1 MANSF
6 KLSTASSVG
15 TAEVSVYECP
25 AATSTTIIGLT
36 VANIINSQIAVNVKI
51 NDGGSSKIHLVKNAP
66 VPAGGTLVVVG
77 GDQKVVLEPTDV
89 VIVDSDTSVSSD
101 VTMSYLEIT

>member
-1 MANSF
+1 
-6 KLSTASSVG
+6 
-15 TAEVSVYECP
+15 VYECP
-25 AATSTTIIGLT
+25 SATSTTIIGLT

-51 NDGGSSKIHLVKNAP
+51 NDAGASKIHLVKNAP
-66 VPAGGTLVVVG
+66 IPAGGTLVVVG

-89 VIVDSDTSVSSD
+89 IIVEADTTLSSD

>member
-25 AATSTTIIGLT
+25 AATSTTIIGMT
-36 VANIINSQIAVNVKI
+36 VANIISSQIAVNVKI
-51 NDGGSSKIHLVKNAP
+51 NDGGASKIHLVKNAP
-66 VPAGGTLVVVG
+66 IPAGGSLVVIG

-89 VIVDSDTSVSSD
+89 VIVDSDSANSAD
-101 VTMSYLEIT
+101 VTLSYLEIT

>member
-1 MANSF
+1 
-6 KLSTASSVG
+6 
-15 TAEVSVYECP
+15 
-25 AATSTTIIGLT
+25 
-36 VANIINSQIAVNVKI
+36 IAVNVKI
-51 NDGGSSKIHLVKNAP
+51 NDGGASKIHLVKNAP

-89 VIVDSDTSVSSD
+89 VIVQSDTASSGD

>member
-36 VANIINSQIAVNVKI
+36 IANIINQQILVDVKL
-51 NDGGSSKIHLVKNAP
+51 NDGGTKIFLVKNAP
-66 VPAGGTLVVVG
+66 VPAGGTLVVIG
-77 GDQKVVLEPTDV
+77 GDQKVCLEPADV
-89 VIVDSDTSVSSD
+89 LIVQADTTLSAD
-101 VTMSYLEIT
+101 VATSYLEIS